1 MAKKTALRK
10 KDDMFPAE
18 ELAIF
23 KFDEELAQEER
34 RKPKVSV
41 DCVGYRRRR
50 ITHTS
55 SRKAGTG
62 SKPTT
67 TRGTTCGVSSQ
78 RGIGN

>member
-1 MAKKTALRK
+1 MAKKTARREE
-10 KDDMFPAE
+10 DDMLPTD

-34 RKPKVSV
+34 RKPKVTV
-41 DCVGYRRRR
+41 DCIGYRRRR
-50 ITHTS
+50 ITHIS

-62 SKPTT
+62 PKPTT
-67 TRGTTCGVSSQ
+67 TRRTTCGMSSQ